1 MAITSGGRKLSGSS
15 PHIMTEPGKAKV
27 PRGVERPLAAQHLVC
42 GFDDVVI
49 RMVAA
54 IDDQKRSVAG
64 HLAEVDD
71 GILSSL
77 VYSLR
82 ATS

>member
-54 IDDQKRSVAG
+54 IDDQSVAG